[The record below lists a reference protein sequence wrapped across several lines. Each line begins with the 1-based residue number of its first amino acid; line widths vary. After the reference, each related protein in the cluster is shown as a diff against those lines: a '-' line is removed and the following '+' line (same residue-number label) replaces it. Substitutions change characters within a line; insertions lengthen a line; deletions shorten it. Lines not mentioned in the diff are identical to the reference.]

1 MICIID
7 NRSKSM
13 ISMSQQNVL
22 SQQTTAAVYISKANS
37 IIIRTNDPFFFCGKI
52 RLMRNTFDEF
62 KPYFNNSS
70 TYNDY
75 IKIYFFIIRIGAIKV
90 F

>member
-13 ISMSQQNVL
+13 VSMSQQNVL

-37 IIIRTNDPFFFCGKI
+37 IIIRTNDPFFFVEK
-52 RLMRNTFDEF
+52 F
-62 KPYFNNSS
+62 
-70 TYNDY
+70 
-75 IKIYFFIIRIGAIKV
+75 V
-90 F
+90 